1 MSEKK
6 PPVFPFWL
14 RGVMVL
20 AVIASLSAT
29 AWFASNSAP
38 LSQAKDVNRGQMLTT
53 RALLFHDADGG
64 RVIIKDAHDEST
76 VAVLTTGQD
85 GFMRSVMRGLAR
97 QRLASGHDD
106 SVPFELTSW
115 QSGYLSL
122 NDPVTGRFIELTA
135 FGPDNA
141 KAFARLL
148 QNQES

>member
-1 MSEKK
+1 MSENKLN
-6 PPVFPFWL
+6 VFPVWL
-14 RGVMVL
+14 RGVLVL
-20 AVIASLSAT
+20 TVIASLSAT

-53 RALLFHDADGG
+53 RALLFQDADGG

-115 QSGYLSL
+115 ESGYLSL

-148 QNQES
+148 QKQES